1 MKVYKSLLPIGLIFP
16 GFIMWT
22 SYVSRY
28 RSVAPWRM
36 RMQRWSQCGLPCDV
50 GRWCLKKSMRDVRAV
65 SLLCLGSHRCV
76 CATTVLENTFCCLF
90 SSYVLCK
97 VYYLCVCF
105 AFRWSL
111 AQRKRS
117 PMIMYSIPLLN
128 KRKSSIRPC
137 PPYWMGFSKVC
148 VAFNIMVDWI
158 WWLSFLF
165 WEELYRFMLTKKSTY
180 YLFELFLVLTTLS
193 LFVGYHATVLAYG
206 QTGSGKTFS
215 MGGTY
220 TSAQENDSSV
230 GVIPRV
236 IRRIFEEKEN
246 RADCEFLLAVSYL
259 EVGGPVVCTVWISFS

>member
-1 MKVYKSLLPIGLIFP
+1 
-16 GFIMWT
+16 
-22 SYVSRY
+22 
-28 RSVAPWRM
+28 M

-76 CATTVLENTFCCLF
+76 RNYSPGEHFLLSVFKLRFYAK
-90 SSYVLCK
+90 YIM
-97 VYYLCVCF
+97 CVCF

-158 WWLSFLF
+158 WSLSFLF
-165 WEELYRFMLTKKSTY
+165 WEEHILS
-180 YLFELFLVLTTLS
+180 FELFLALTTLS

-259 EVGGPVVCTVWISFS
+259 EVGGPVVCTVWISYS